1 MVKTTG
7 DGLMAVLPTATN
19 ALLAA
24 QELRQALGSIGLE
37 VRAGVHVGEI
47 ERRDD
52 DVSGLAV
59 TIAARVMAL
68 AAAGE
73 VLVSEVVPVLVTG
86 SPIRFEDHGRHQLKG
101 VPGARQVYA
110 VVG

>member
-1 MVKTTG
+1 
-7 DGLMAVLPTATN
+7 MAVLPTATN

-24 QELRQALGSIGLE
+24 QELRQALGPIGLE

-47 ERRDD
+47 ERRND

-59 TIAARVMAL
+59 VIAARVMAL

-73 VLVSEVVPVLVTG
+73 VLVSEVVPVLVAG

>member
-7 DGLMAVLPTATN
+7 DGLVAVLPTATN

-24 QELRQALGSIGLE
+24 QELRQALGTVGLE
-37 VRAGVHVGEI
+37 VRAGIHVGEI
-47 ERRDD
+47 ERRGD
-52 DVSGLAV
+52 DVSGMAV
-59 TIAARVMAL
+59 VIAARVMAL
-68 AAAGE
+68 AEEGE

-86 SPIRFEDHGRHQLKG
+86 SPVRFEDHGRHHLKG

-110 VVG
+110 LVD